1 MSPHSEAQF
10 HRACSKRLPFSHS
23 APSNPCRD
31 HSQTAR
37 LPEGQPK
44 DAPSLVVLSA
54 QEVKKGAITEDL
66 LGAVSRA

>member
-10 HRACSKRLPFSHS
+10 HPACSMPPPFSHL
-23 APSNPCRD
+23 APSDPCQA

-37 LPEGQPK
+37 LPYGQPK

-54 QEVKKGAITEDL
+54 QEMKKGAIFFI
-66 LGAVSRA
+66 